1 MCDLYCWKTLFLMEA
16 EHLNRFERAYKR
28 LNTSDSLALTP
39 QQWVLIVVAFGSVA
53 LSDLTGYPELRV
65 LPVVIFVVE
74 GGYDLWRTRGSSWRR
89 VLMLGTICLAT
100 YLAFARYN
108 L

>member
-1 MCDLYCWKTLFLMEA
+1 LRDLFGWKILFLMEA
-16 EHLNRFERAYKR
+16 EHLNRFERSYKR
-28 LNTSDSLALTP
+28 LNTSASLALTP

-53 LSDLTGYPELRV
+53 LSDLTGYPEVRV
-65 LPVVIFVVE
+65 LPIVVFVIE

-89 VLMLGTICLAT
+89 VLMLGAICLAT
-100 YLAFARYN
+100 YLAFSRFK